1 MGKAGKRGRR
11 MKIVIDIP
19 EERYKDIQRIA
30 EVQLNRRTPTVEQ
43 IVANGTPIPKN
54 HGRLIDA
61 DELLNMTKNYKSELG
76 RLLKTDPLVKRGVET
91 VENFIEEL
99 QIIIEESGEEE

>member
-1 MGKAGKRGRR
+1 

-43 IVANGTPIPKN
+43 IVANGTPLPKN
-54 HGRLIDA
+54 HGDLIDKNELIKMYEKDCGRRIYA
-61 DELLNMTKNYKSELG
+61 D
-76 RLLKTDPLVKRGVET
+76 
-91 VENFIEEL
+91 NFIFDLENNTTT
-99 QIIIEESGEEE
+99 IIEADKEEKK